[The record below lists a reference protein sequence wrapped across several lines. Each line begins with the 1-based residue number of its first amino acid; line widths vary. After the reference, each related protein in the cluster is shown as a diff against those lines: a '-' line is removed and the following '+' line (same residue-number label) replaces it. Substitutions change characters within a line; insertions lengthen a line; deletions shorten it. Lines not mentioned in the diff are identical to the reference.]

1 MQKFNEKNLPV
12 ARNIPVK
19 TRNTAGT
26 GHGVAAGVKFRD
38 RTRTRMTRD
47 RDTTGLP
54 VPMFNPTNAHP
65 KSPMIFVKLNTY
77 KIW

>member
-19 TRNTAGT
+19 TRDTAGT

-38 RTRTRMTRD
+38 RTRTRVTRD
-47 RDTTGLP
+47 RNTAGLP
-54 VPMFNPTNAHP
+54 APVLFPT
-65 KSPMIFVKLNTY
+65 STRTCGG
-77 KIW
+77 